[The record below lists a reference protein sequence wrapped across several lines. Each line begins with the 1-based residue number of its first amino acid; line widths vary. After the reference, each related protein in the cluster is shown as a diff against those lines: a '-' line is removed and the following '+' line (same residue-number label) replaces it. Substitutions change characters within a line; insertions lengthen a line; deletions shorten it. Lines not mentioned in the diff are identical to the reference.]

1 MVAMTMRSA
10 LAALA
15 AIVVMAATLM
25 GILWFVWHF
34 SGRDGNPAFIGGFRS
49 RQGACARN
57 SKVDFSVADAII
69 VVVDHKVSSV
79 LVKTL
84 HDVFVLNVELARER
98 ARRRRG
104 EARRNQDLLTEREL
118 NLVMGVC
125 INC

>member
-1 MVAMTMRSA
+1 MVAVTMRSA

-49 RQGACARN
+49 RQGAGTRN
-57 SKVDFSVADAII
+57 CKVDFSVADTII
-69 VVVDHKVSSV
+69 VVVDHKVSSI

-98 ARRRRG
+98 ARGR
-104 EARRNQDLLTEREL
+104 
-118 NLVMGVC
+118 
-125 INC
+125 